1 MADNKKKDQQPAQ
14 QPQAQEEVTQQQNTA
29 LPGGRYRRPDGT
41 IVDANNVPVKD
52 EQQQGDEQPTQGGE
66 QPTQEGQA

>member
-41 IVDANNVPVKD
+41 IVDANNVPIKED
-52 EQQQGDEQPTQGGE
+52 PQQPDDQ
-66 QPTQEGQA
+66 TQEGQA